1 MALHFSTRELA
12 DRRRRA
18 CRAMIARGLD
28 GLLLFRQESM
38 YYLTGYDT
46 SGYSMFQG
54 MYLGAD
60 GSLALCTRSAD
71 LRQARITSVVK
82 DVRIWRDRQGAI
94 PGEDLRHMLDSYGCR
109 GKRLGVEYH
118 AYGLTAQRGQ
128 MVDAALHGFCR
139 IEDASDLIRLLRL
152 VKSPAELQYVRRAGQ
167 LADAA
172 LAVANR
178 LTVPGAAPGTIYGEM
193 MKTILSGDGDPS
205 ASRWPMGSGREALL
219 VRYHTGHGRIGR
231 RDQVTLE
238 FAAAYRHYHACLMNV
253 VAIGRVDPRHRDMFH
268 ACREALTACEAALR
282 PGRTVGD
289 IFATHAR
296 VLARAGY
303 KDHMLNACGY
313 TLGATYP
320 PTWMDEPM
328 IYADHPQV
336 LAPGMVFF
344 IHMILL
350 NSRTGLSMSLGE
362 TSIITARA
370 SEPVTHAPRGLVA
383 N

>member
-1 MALHFSTRELA
+1 
-12 DRRRRA
+12 
-18 CRAMIARGLD
+18 
-28 GLLLFRQESM
+28 M

-60 GSLALCTRSAD
+60 GTLALCTRSAD
-71 LRQARITSVVK
+71 LRQARITS
-82 DVRIWRDRQGAI
+82 DVEDIRIWRDREGAT
-94 PGEDLRHMLDSYGCR
+94 PGHDLRDMLDSLGCR

-128 MVDAALHGFCR
+128 MVDAALNGFCR
-139 IEDASDLIRLLRL
+139 TEDASDLVRLLRL
-152 VKSPAELQYVRRAGQ
+152 VKSPAELRYVRRAGA

-172 LAVANR
+172 LAVASR
-178 LTVPGAAPGTIYGEM
+178 LTVPGAAPGAIYGEM
-193 MKTILSGDGDPS
+193 LETILSGDGDPS

-219 VRYHTGHGRIGR
+219 VRYHTGHGPIAP
-231 RDQVTLE
+231 RDQVTFE

-253 VAIGRVDPRHRDMFH
+253 VVTGRVDPRHRDMFR
-268 ACREALTACEAALR
+268 ACREALTACNATLR

-289 IFATHAR
+289 IFAAHAR
-296 VLARAGY
+296 VLTRAGY

-350 NSRTGLSMSLGE
+350 DSRRGLSMSLGE
-362 TSIITARA
+362 TSIITARG
-370 SEPVTHAPRGLVA
+370 SEPVTHAPRELVA

>member
-1 MALHFSTRELA
+1 MALHFGKAELA
-12 DRRRRA
+12 TRRRRA

-54 MYLGAD
+54 LYLGAD
-60 GSLALCTRSAD
+60 GALALCTRSAD
-71 LRQARITSVVK
+71 LRQARITSVVE
-82 DVRIWRDRQGAI
+82 DVRIWRDRQGAT
-94 PGEDLRHMLDSYGCR
+94 PGHDLRDMLESLGCR

-128 MVDAALHGFCR
+128 MVDAALNGFCR
-139 IEDASDLIRLLRL
+139 TEDASDLVRLLRL
-152 VKSPAELQYVRRAGQ
+152 VKSPAELRYVRRAGE

-178 LTVPGAAPGTIYGEM
+178 LTVPGAAPGAIYGEM
-193 MKTILSGDGDPS
+193 MKTILAGDGDPS

-219 VRYHTGHGRIGR
+219 VRYHTGHGAIGA
-231 RDQVTLE
+231 RDQVTFE

-253 VAIGRVDPRHRDMFH
+253 VVTGRVDRRHQDMFR
-268 ACREALTACEAALR
+268 ACREALTVCNATLR

-289 IFATHAR
+289 IFAAHAR
-296 VLARAGY
+296 VLTRAGY

-362 TSIITARA
+362 TSIITARGA
-370 SEPVTHAPRGLVA
+370 ELVTHAPRELVA

>member
-1 MALHFSTRELA
+1 MALHFRTKELA

-38 YYLTGYDT
+38 YYLIGYDT

-54 MYLGAD
+54 MYVGAD
-60 GSLALCTRSAD
+60 GALALCTRSAD

-82 DVRIWRDRQGAI
+82 DVRMWRDRQGAT
-94 PGEDLRHMLDSYGCR
+94 PGEDLRDMLESCGCR

-128 MVDAALHGFCR
+128 MVDAALSGFCR
-139 IEDASDLIRLLRL
+139 TEDASDLVRLLRL

-193 MKTILSGDGDPS
+193 MRTILSGDGDPS
-205 ASRWPMGSGREALL
+205 ASRWPLGSGREALL
-219 VRYHTGHGRIGR
+219 VRYHTGHGSIGR
-231 RDQVTLE
+231 RDQVTFE

-253 VAIGRVDPRHRDMFH
+253 VVTGRVDPRHRDMFR
-268 ACREALTACEAALR
+268 ACREALTACKAALR

-296 VLARAGY
+296 VLTRAGY

-328 IYADHPQV
+328 IYANQPQV

-350 NSRTGLSMSLGE
+350 NSRTELSMSLGE
-362 TSIITARA
+362 TSIITARGA
-370 SEPVTHAPRGLVA
+370 ESITHAPRELVA

>member
-1 MALHFSTRELA
+1 
-12 DRRRRA
+12 
-18 CRAMIARGLD
+18 
-28 GLLLFRQESM
+28 
-38 YYLTGYDT
+38 
-46 SGYSMFQG
+46 MFQG

-60 GSLALCTRSAD
+60 GALALCTRSPD
-71 LRQARITSVVK
+71 LRQARITSVIE
-82 DVRIWRDRQGAI
+82 DIRIWRDRQGAT
-94 PGEDLRHMLDSYGCR
+94 PGEDLRDMLESYGCR

-118 AYGLTAQRGQ
+118 AYGLTALRGQ
-128 MVDAALHGFCR
+128 MVDAALSGFCR
-139 IEDASDLIRLLRL
+139 TEDASDLVRLQRL
-152 VKSPAELQYVRRAGQ
+152 VKSPAELRYVRRAGE

-172 LAVANR
+172 LAVANH

-219 VRYHTGHGRIGR
+219 VRYHTGHGPIAR
-231 RDQVTLE
+231 RDQVTFE

-253 VAIGRVDPRHRDMFH
+253 VVTGRVDPRQRHMFR
-268 ACREALTACEAALR
+268 ACREALTACEHTLR

-289 IFATHAR
+289 VFATHAR
-296 VLARAGY
+296 VLTKAGY
-303 KDHMLNACGY
+303 KDHMMNACGY
-313 TLGATYP
+313 TVGATYP

-362 TSIITARA
+362 TSIITTRGAER
-370 SEPVTHAPRGLVA
+370 VTHAPRELIA
-383 N
+383 S